1 MLARGL
7 GIGRCERG
15 APCRTLGS
23 VTQSLLEI
31 GRRVPTSRGFA
42 KEMAETMNTWRSVG
56 QPVSH
61 FETRIHLILRRS
73 PSARGGVMGHVS

>member
-1 MLARGL
+1 MRTRSTLPHAWLIDAINARDGATSPDVE
-7 GIGRCERG
+7 GICKGDGRD
-15 APCRTLGS
+15 
-23 VTQSLLEI
+23 V
-31 GRRVPTSRGFA
+31 
-42 KEMAETMNTWRSVG
+42 NTWRSVG